1 MRILAAIDIMAGKV
15 VRLTKG
21 QETNKIIYS
30 DDPVQTARRWIAEGA
45 DMLHLVDLDAALDSE
60 NNNLAIIEEILK
72 SVNIP
77 IQIGGGLR
85 SEEAVENIFEIG
97 AFRVVIGTLA
107 YRKPNVIRKLINHHP
122 DKTVISVDQI
132 GGIVMVKG
140 WKSATEYSV
149 KDALL
154 KFGKMGITNFLL
166 TSIDRD
172 GTLEG
177 PDIETINHVCSDPM
191 INVIASG
198 GVSSLIDILKLKAMG
213 CKEVILGKALYEG
226 KIELQKAKSIT

>member
-1 MRILAAIDIMAGKV
+1 MKILAAIDIMAGKV

-30 DDPVQTARRWIAEGA
+30 DDPVQIARRWISEGA
-45 DMLHLVDLDAALDSE
+45 DMLHLVDLDAALDSQY
-60 NNNLAIIEEILK
+60 NNLAIIEEILK

-77 IQIGGGLR
+77 VQIGGGLR
-85 SEEAVENIFEIG
+85 SEEAIENMFEIG

-107 YRKPNVIRKLINHHP
+107 YRKPNVIRKLVNHHP
-122 DKTVISVDQI
+122 DRTVISLDQI

-140 WKSATEYSV
+140 WKSPTEYNV
-149 KDALL
+149 RDAMS
-154 KFGKMGITNFLL
+154 KYYKMGITNFLL
-166 TSIDRD
+166 TSIERD

-198 GVSSLIDILKLKAMG
+198 GISSLMDIIRLKAMG

-226 KIELQKAKSIT
+226 KIELQKVKLIT